1 MLFLPRPFMKP
12 SVIATYLLTASALA
26 MPRAQNPSADQPSFR
41 TASSELVVLPVT
53 VADKQGR
60 FMADLPADRFSVFD
74 NGRRQDVTLFSGIDT
89 PVTVGLVLDNSG
101 SMRGK
106 LGEVVAAA
114 LAFARA
120 SNPED
125 ELFALEFN
133 DDVKDALPERRIL
146 ASDATAL
153 ERAMMALVPD
163 GRTAMYDALIA
174 GLDRVNQGTR
184 GRRALVL
191 LSDGGDNASTATLD
205 QVLARARKSNVTIYT
220 IGLFTP
226 EDRDTNP
233 GVLKSIAHTTGG
245 ERFLPKSAGP
255 LLGDVQR
262 IARELRSGY
271 TLGYEPPD
279 RDGTYHRVRVEV
291 SQLDGPKLVV
301 RTRPGYFAPGGQTQP

>member
-1 MLFLPRPFMKP
+1 MRP
-12 SVIATYLLTASALA
+12 SATATALVVAITLA
-26 MPRAQNPSADQPSFR
+26 FSRAQHSSADQPGFR
-41 TASSELVVLPVT
+41 TSSSELVVLPVT
-53 VADKQGR
+53 VIDKQGR
-60 FMADLPADRFSVFD
+60 FVADLAGDRFTVYD
-74 NGRRQDVTLFSGIDT
+74 NGRHQDVRLFTNEDT

-120 SNPED
+120 SNPDD
-125 ELFALEFN
+125 ELFAIEFN
-133 DDVKDALPERRIL
+133 DDVKDALPEHRIL
-146 ASDATAL
+146 AQDRSAL
-153 ERAMMALVPD
+153 ERAMMALIPD
-163 GRTAMYDALIA
+163 GRTALYDALIT
-174 GLDRVNQGTR
+174 GLDRVDEGTR

-191 LSDGGDNASTATLD
+191 ISDGGDNASRSTLD

-233 GVLKSIAHTTGG
+233 GVLKSIARTTGG

-255 LLGDVQR
+255 LLADVQR
-262 IARELRSGY
+262 IAREIRSGY

-279 RDGTYHRVRVEV
+279 RDGAYHRVRVKV
-291 SQLDGPKLVV
+291 NQRDGPKLTV
-301 RTRPGYFAPGGQTQP
+301 RTRPGYFAPGAQTRP

>member
-1 MLFLPRPFMKP
+1 MRPL
-12 SVIATYLLTASALA
+12 ATLSALLVGTA
-26 MPRAQNPSADQPSFR
+26 LAFPRAEYRAADQPSFR

-53 VADKQGR
+53 VTDKQGR
-60 FMADLPADRFSVFD
+60 FIADLTGDRFTVFD
-74 NGRRQDVTLFSGIDT
+74 NGRHQNVTLFTNEDT

-106 LGEVVAAA
+106 IGEVVAAA

-120 SNPED
+120 SNPDD

-133 DDVKDALPERRIL
+133 DNVTDALPPHRIL
-146 ASDATAL
+146 AQDLGTL

-163 GRTAMYDALIA
+163 GRTALYDALIT
-174 GLDRVNQGTR
+174 GLDRMEEGTR

-191 LSDGGDNASTATLD
+191 ISDGGDNASTSTLD

-220 IGLFTP
+220 IGLYTP

-233 GVLKSIAHTTGG
+233 GVLKSIARTTGG

-255 LLGDVQR
+255 LLADIQR
-262 IARELRSGY
+262 IAREIRSGY

-279 RDGTYHRVRVEV
+279 RDGAYHRVRVEV
-291 SQLDGPKLVV
+291 NQPDGQKLTV
-301 RTRPGYFAPGGQTQP
+301 RTRPGYFAPGAQTQP